1 MAVWDY
7 IIQSNNF
14 KLDSYPPLT
23 ITSVDETFDDI
34 PFNIDIYYS
43 FYSTLFQTTNTY
55 RVIMSGSIYKY
66 KNNIVGGTPNY
77 PSVTLHLGGSAGGE
91 NRCGLSIDIDN
102 CSEVHDFVG
111 YVIENG
117 VQSELQAPN
126 YGHVFNGE
134 YTANAFIRVDFCT
147 LPILFSDATQDEI
160 DNEYAFRQTYPSVY
174 NLPQDLC
181 FNNLT
186 PLQSSNNPLTQIY
199 CKDHIINF
207 KEGTEVVPEGKMF
220 NIYNPWQHGTWDEYS
235 DIRGPITDTPVAY
248 RNIRGKLVDGKK
260 FTMYKIGYLDGS
272 LRMGVKYDVDAF
284 YGLQYS
290 EDGVTWHDTELF
302 PYTYLYAPRTD
313 ELGTFN
319 FGLTIGNDII
329 PIWDNE
335 EDADDYLDGDKDIS
349 EASNWGSISNQYG
362 ERILNLTGEEEQ
374 LTEFGEN
381 FTRQFFT
388 QCYLCTASV
397 LQEISNDLFDY
408 DVTTLSGLW
417 EDIKK
422 GLEMYGSNPM
432 EVVQGVRYY
441 PFDLS
446 DIFSS
451 VQSQNYIYFGAYQL
465 QLSSGSALK
474 IIFANGYKDMGTV
487 RIKRTFNDWRDFE
500 PYTKLSIYLPYIG
513 RYTLDAARY
522 YDKEVKIR
530 YYIDIRTGMCC
541 ACLIAN
547 GVLLDWFDGQI
558 GVEMPIT
565 LTDYS
570 SYAQTQI
577 NTILRNS
584 ALGAGGVATTIGAGV
599 KFGTNML
606 HAEESYDASHPQTA
620 KIMNSMSGM
629 SGPQATLAATGIATG
644 VGAVAVGVG
653 AGMKTAYELMKTGTS
668 AYTGTK
674 GSSSAMVNAFLPQYP
689 TFMFEILEI
698 DESPYLNEL
707 YGRPTNASG
716 RLGDFSGYLEAEDI
730 MLICPIATDNER
742 QEIIDLVRSGIYI

>member
-1 MAVWDY
+1 MSYSWDKGQILDFYTCDSTEEYKTNPLITGAEGGYNYTEVSFESSEIRRAMY
-7 IIQSNNF
+7 INQDNQCLYS
-14 KLDSYPPLT
+14 SYPESGYARFNFYVHIVPTTAGIDWINAMPMWSDNLT
-23 ITSVDETFDDI
+23 ISTNIPIFYDYASAKLYLGAETQEQAL
-34 PFNIDIYYS
+34 IY
-43 FYSTLFQTTNTY
+43 LQDALN
-55 RVIMSGSIYKY
+55 YK
-66 KNNIVGGTPNY
+66 
-77 PSVTLHLGGSAGGE
+77 
-91 NRCGLSIDIDN
+91 
-102 CSEVHDFVG
+102 
-111 YVIENG
+111 
-117 VQSELQAPN
+117 Q
-126 YGHVFNGE
+126 
-134 YTANAFIRVDFCT
+134 
-147 LPILFSDATQDEI
+147 
-160 DNEYAFRQTYPSVY
+160 NET
-174 NLPQDLC
+174 
-181 FNNLT
+181 
-186 PLQSSNNPLTQIY
+186 
-199 CKDHIINF
+199 
-207 KEGTEVVPEGKMF
+207 VPDGKMF

-235 DIRGPITDTPVAY
+235 DINGPTTDGIIHY
-248 RNIRGKLVDGKK
+248 RNVRGKLIEGKK
-260 FTMYKIGYLDGS
+260 FALYKIGLFDGAI
-272 LRMGVKYDVDAF
+272 RMGIKYDIDAF

-290 EDGVTWHDTELF
+290 EDGVTWHDTGSF
-302 PYTYLYAPRTD
+302 PYNYFFAPRTN
-313 ELGTFN
+313 ELGTFDY
-319 FGLTIGNDII
+319 GLTIGNDIV
-329 PIWDNE
+329 PTWESE

-388 QCYLCTASV
+388 QCYLCNANV
-397 LQEISNDLFDY
+397 LYEISNDLFDY

-446 DIFSS
+446 EIFSS

-474 IIFANGYKDMGTV
+474 IIYANGYKDMGTV

-620 KIMNSMSGM
+620 KIMDSMSGM
-629 SGPQATLAATGIATG
+629 SGPQAALAATGIATG